1 MKIYENKLLV
11 SSLKKQAAECLGEDR
26 TLCCRSPD
34 FTSRGRGGVV
44 ESS

>member
-11 SSLKKQAAECLGEDR
+11 SSLKNKQQSVWAKTRHSATGARISHPAAA
-26 TLCCRSPD
+26 
-34 FTSRGRGGVV
+34 GGVV

>member
-11 SSLKKQAAECLGEDR
+11 SSLKNKQQSVWARTGRCAAGARISL
-26 TLCCRSPD
+26 PAAA
-34 FTSRGRGGVV
+34 GGVV

>member
-11 SSLKKQAAECLGEDR
+11 SSLKKQAAGCLGEDGPSAAR
-26 TLCCRSPD
+26 ARISHPAAA
-34 FTSRGRGGVV
+34 GGVV